1 MDASE
6 ARELRALTRT
16 VGRGLDAPAGNVL
29 QLKDSHMNANVETND
44 QKQPGGRSIRRA
56 FSVLEA
62 IAHEPEGLTLAELS
76 RTVGLHTSTTF
87 HLLRTLAPLGCVR
100 RDETTRKYFVGTR
113 MFALAAGAADEI
125 ELVNVCTPPL
135 EALAR
140 DTGETSHLAVRSND
154 NGVIIAKFEGSA
166 SVRTTD
172 RIGTEKPA
180 HATAI
185 GKIILAA
192 IREDEFEQYLASH
205 PLKAYTEK
213 TLTDPALLKAEIEKV
228 RRRGVAFDD
237 CEFNPEVRCIAA
249 PIYDFASR
257 TVGSVGISGPMW
269 RIDLPSVG
277 GLGEQVREAAR
288 VISAK
293 LGHPDS
299 GTGAAVV
306 ETKRA

>member
-1 MDASE
+1 
-6 ARELRALTRT
+6 LRKT
-16 VGRGLDAPAGNVL
+16 VGCGLDAPAENVP

-44 QKQPGGRSIRRA
+44 QKKSGGRSIRRA

-100 RDETTRKYFVGTR
+100 RDEITKKYFVGTR

-140 DTGETSHLAVRSND
+140 ETGETSHLAVRSND
-154 NGVIIAKFEGSA
+154 IGVIIAKFDGSA
-166 SVRTTD
+166 SVRTTE

-192 IREDEFEQYLASH
+192 IREAELERYLASH

-213 TLTDPALLKAEIEKV
+213 TLTDPALLKAEVEKV

-237 CEFNPEVRCIAA
+237 CEFNLEIRCIAA
-249 PIYDFASR
+249 PIHDFASH

-269 RIDLPSVG
+269 RIDLLSVG
-277 GLGEQVREAAR
+277 GLEEQVREAAR

-293 LGHPDS
+293 LGYPES
-299 GTGAAVV
+299 GTRAAVA
-306 ETKRA
+306 EAKRA

>member
-1 MDASE
+1 MDARES
-6 ARELRALTRT
+6 RELRALRWA
-16 VGRGLDAPAGNVL
+16 VGRGLDAPAGNL
-29 QLKDSHMNANVETND
+29 PQLKDSHMNAKVESDD
-44 QKQPGGRSIRRA
+44 QKQSGGRSIRRA

-62 IAHEPEGLTLAELS
+62 IAQEPEGLTLAELS
-76 RTVGLHTSTTF
+76 RTVDIHTSTTF
-87 HLLRTLAPLGCVR
+87 HLLRTLALLGCVR
-100 RDETTRKYFVGTR
+100 RDEMTKKYFVGTR

-140 DTGETSHLAVRSND
+140 ETGETSHLAVRSND
-154 NGVIIAKFEGSA
+154 IGVIIAKFDGSA
-166 SVRTTD
+166 SVRTTE

-192 IREDEFEQYLASH
+192 IRDDELERYLASH

-213 TLTDPALLKAEIEKV
+213 TLTDPALLKAEVEKV
-228 RRRGVAFDD
+228 RRRGIAFDD

-249 PIYDFASR
+249 PVHDFASR
-257 TVGSVGISGPMW
+257 TIGSIGISGPMW

-293 LGHPDS
+293 LGYPES
-299 GTGAAVV
+299 ETGAAVA
-306 ETKRA
+306 EAKRA